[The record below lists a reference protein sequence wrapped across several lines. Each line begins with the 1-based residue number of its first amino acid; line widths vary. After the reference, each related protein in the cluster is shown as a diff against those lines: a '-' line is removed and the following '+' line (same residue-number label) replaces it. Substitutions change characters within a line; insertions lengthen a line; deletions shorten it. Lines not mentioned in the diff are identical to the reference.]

1 MSPTLPRA
9 LPRVLSLMLSLTAF
23 LLLVACG
30 PSDSAPPGEAAT
42 AAPSEN
48 PSQTSAASQTPPSAS
63 ADALIAD
70 IEASLATFERDTA
83 VILRGSGPSIHI
95 QVYSDDSGYRKV
107 MIREDRE
114 FGGSRATAYFDREGR
129 FRTTEATEVGTG
141 REPMTAE
148 EIKAFVERVFG
159 PRG

>member
-42 AAPSEN
+42 AAPSES
-48 PSQTSAASQTPPSAS
+48 PSQTSAAGQTPAS

-95 QVYSDDSGYRKV
+95 EVYSDDSGYRKV